1 MFETSAKNLVTR
13 NRNARQR
20 FLDLVKEQF
29 HFSDDEAV
37 VIFDYY
43 LQKKIIRL
51 DNINGTFILKHG
63 IFWDRRCMESA
74 LQINKGY

>member
-1 MFETSAKNLVTR
+1 MFETSVKNLVTR
-13 NRNARQR
+13 NRNASQR

-37 VIFDYY
+37 VIYNYY

-63 IFWDRRCMESA
+63 IFWDRRCMSSA
-74 LQINKGY
+74 LEISKKD

>member
-1 MFETSAKNLVTR
+1 MFETSAQNFVIR
-13 NRNARQR
+13 NQNARQR
-20 FLDLVKEQF
+20 FLDLVQEQF

-63 IFWDRRCMESA
+63 IFWDHRCMSSA
-74 LQINKGY
+74 LQFRKKN